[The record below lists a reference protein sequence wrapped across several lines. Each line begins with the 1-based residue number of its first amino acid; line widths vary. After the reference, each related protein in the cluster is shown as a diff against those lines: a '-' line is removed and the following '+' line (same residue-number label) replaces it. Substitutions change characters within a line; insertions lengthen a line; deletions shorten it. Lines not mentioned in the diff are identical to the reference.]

1 LVLLKN
7 INLIINKK
15 KIFANNIKMAQFI
28 QQAFNVSGLD
38 GMLTSALQ
46 NPYVSTGLVLFLAL
60 YGGMAAPQLPAEVLA
75 LFDNALFRLAVLFLV
90 AYTGNRNSTVSLLT
104 AVAFVVSMNALNQKK
119 SEEAFGYN

>member
-1 LVLLKN
+1 MKN
-7 INLIINKK
+7 INKK

-28 QQAFNVSGLD
+28 QQAFDVSGVD
-38 GMLTSALQ
+38 NMLTSALQ
-46 NPYVSTGLVLFLAL
+46 NPYVSTALVLFLAL
-60 YGGMAAPQLPAEVLA
+60 YGGMAAPQLPTEVLA

-119 SEEAFGYN
+119 SEEAFGYYN

>member
-1 LVLLKN
+1 
-7 INLIINKK
+7 
-15 KIFANNIKMAQFI
+15 MAQFI
-28 QQAFNVSGLD
+28 QQAFDVSGLD
-38 GMLTSALQ
+38 DMLTSALQ

-75 LFDNALFRLAVLFLV
+75 LFDNALFRLAILFLV